1 MLVQGGKTVGA
12 NDDSD
17 IPQHGSQWIQKFGLI
32 SLHRLHA
39 LQN

>member
-17 IPQHGSQWIQKFGLI
+17 IPQHGQLTLI
-32 SLHRLHA
+32 CVSI
-39 LQN
+39 